1 MHIPE
6 GAYPDAGPELS
17 DSSSHGSNFI
27 AFGPAHEFSEEEEEE
42 EVNEADEATTES
54 SSPAM
59 SEKGSTIATVS
70 PSKKRPLEAD
80 LERSPVKFRLGPVPD
95 GGHISRDRPWHPND
109 EMPPPPPPGPTV

>member
-1 MHIPE
+1 MNIPE

-42 EVNEADEATTES
+42 EEVKADEATTES

-80 LERSPVKFRLGPVPD
+80 LERSPVKFRLGAVPD
-95 GGHISRDRPWHPND
+95 
-109 EMPPPPPPGPTV
+109 